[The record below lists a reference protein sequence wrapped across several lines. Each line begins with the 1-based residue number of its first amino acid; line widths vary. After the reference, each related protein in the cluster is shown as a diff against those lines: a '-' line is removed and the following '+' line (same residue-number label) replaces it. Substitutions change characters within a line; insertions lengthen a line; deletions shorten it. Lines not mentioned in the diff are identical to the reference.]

1 VPARLLDGKAIAQQI
16 QSELR
21 EKVSEFVSE
30 QGFIPTLAA
39 VLVGDDPASQVYV
52 RNKQLACERVGIA
65 SQLHRLAADTAEEQ
79 LLELV
84 GRLNCQNEIHGILV
98 QLPLPTSIQ
107 TTRVLDSVH
116 PFKDVDAF
124 HPENVGLLSQGR
136 PRFLPCTPHGVLQ
149 VLHRERIP
157 VAGQHVVIVGRSDIV
172 GKPLAMLLQ
181 AKESSLAPDMAN
193 ATVTVCHSQTRD
205 LAAYT
210 RQADI
215 LIAAVGRARFIT
227 GEMVRP
233 GAVVIDVGINRTERG
248 LAGDVDAESVSR
260 VASAITPVPGGIGP
274 LTVTML
280 LANTL
285 RAAELIHYSARPG

>member
-1 VPARLLDGKAIAQQI
+1 MPARLLDGKAIAQQI

-84 GRLNCQNEIHGILV
+84 GRLNRQTEIHGILV

>member
-1 VPARLLDGKAIAQQI
+1 MPARLLDGKAIAQQI

-84 GRLNCQNEIHGILV
+84 GRLNCQNEIHGIMV